1 VSPLFPEAPGS
12 AAAVVAPEDDSR
24 AAVAV
29 LEARLAAPSTW
40 LPRRTTLD
48 AEGAASGEGVWRLT
62 ADPDWTKSCAVR
74 GGSVG
79 RDPTT
84 GGMEADCQ
92 VAATR
97 WPGYV
102 KRALAL
108 EPDTLVGTVL
118 LLLLF
123 ALMLVLL
130 PELVRGLLAPP
141 MMRKSGID
149 V

>member
-1 VSPLFPEAPGS
+1 
-12 AAAVVAPEDDSR
+12 
-24 AAVAV
+24 
-29 LEARLAAPSTW
+29 
-40 LPRRTTLD
+40 
-48 AEGAASGEGVWRLT
+48 
-62 ADPDWTKSCAVR
+62 
-74 GGSVG
+74 
-79 RDPTT
+79 
-84 GGMEADCQ
+84 MEADCQ